1 MESINN
7 QNSGK
12 IYIIAS
18 VLDKNKTRKQY
29 DWTDSS
35 VDDIDSWL
43 EAGPKK
49 CLHPF
54 ILKIIC
60 DKSMIQYM
68 ELIHNQYL
76 QDNRPCVFS

>member
-35 VDDIDSWL
+35 VDDIDS
-43 EAGPKK
+43 
-49 CLHPF
+49 
-54 ILKIIC
+54 
-60 DKSMIQYM
+60 
-68 ELIHNQYL
+68 
-76 QDNRPCVFS
+76 